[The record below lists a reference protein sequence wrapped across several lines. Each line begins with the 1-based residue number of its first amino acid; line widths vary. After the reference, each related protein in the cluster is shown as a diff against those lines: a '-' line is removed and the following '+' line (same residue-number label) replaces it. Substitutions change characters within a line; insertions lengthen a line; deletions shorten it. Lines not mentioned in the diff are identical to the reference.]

1 VVIRSG
7 AIGVK
12 AMNKMR
18 TLFEKIWDNHVVA
31 QEEDETLL
39 YVDRC
44 LIHEGS
50 RHTFDTLHERG
61 LSVAHPEK
69 IFAFSDHYIPTDPQ
83 ARARGISSIP
93 DREIRN
99 MVELLIRNTDEY
111 GILRFG
117 WGDNRQGILH
127 VAGPELGLSQP
138 GIVLVGA
145 DSHTSTHGAFG
156 NLSFGIG
163 ASDTTHVVA
172 TQTIWQRRPG
182 TLRIKIDGLL
192 GFGVTAKDI
201 ILAVIAKIGIGG
213 GIGYAI
219 EYTGPTITRM
229 SMNER
234 MTICNMS
241 IEAGAKAGMIAPDET
256 TYEFLADRAF
266 APKGRAWDDALKFWR
281 TLPSDAEA
289 GFDKEVDIDATRVVP
304 MVTWGTNPEQ
314 ALPITERVP
323 DPAKETNAERRTE
336 YSKALSYMGLTPGM
350 ALTEIAIDRVFI
362 GSCTNSRIDDIRAA
376 AAVARL
382 GRAVVPA
389 WVVPGSE
396 SVKRQAEAEGL
407 DRVLT
412 EAGFEWRAAGCSL
425 CTALNGDQLK
435 PGERCGSTSNRNFQG
450 RQGPGGRTHLMS
462 PAMAAAAALRGHL
475 VDVRELSTRK

>member
-1 VVIRSG
+1 M
-7 AIGVK
+7 K
-12 AMNKMR
+12 
-18 TLFEKIWDNHVVA
+18 TLFDKVWSNHIVA
-31 QEEDETLL
+31 HEEDETLL

-61 LSVAHPEK
+61 LSVAHPNK
-69 IFAFSDHYIPTDPQ
+69 VFAFSDHYIPTDPQ
-83 ARARGISSIP
+83 IRARGIASVP
-93 DREIRN
+93 DQEIRN
-99 MVELLIRNTDEY
+99 MIELLSRNTAEY
-111 GILRFG
+111 GIAKFG
-117 WGDNRQGILH
+117 WGDERQGILH

-163 ASDTTHVVA
+163 ASETTHVVA
-172 TQTIWQRRPG
+172 TQTIWQRRPDIM
-182 TLRIKIDGLL
+182 RIVIDGSL

-213 GIGYAI
+213 AIGYAI
-219 EYTGPTITRM
+219 EYAGSTVTRM
-229 SMNER
+229 TMNER

-241 IEAGAKAGMIAPDET
+241 IEAGGRAGMIAPDET
-256 TYEFLADRAF
+256 TYEYLANRPF
-266 APKGRAWDDALKFWR
+266 APKGQAWDDALKFWR

-289 GFDKEVDIDATRVVP
+289 KFGKEVEIDAARVVP
-304 MVTWGTNPEQ
+304 MVTWGPNPEQ
-314 ALPITERVP
+314 SLPITDRVP
-323 DPAKETNAERRTE
+323 DPAQEQNVERRTE
-336 YSKALSYMGLTPGM
+336 FSKALTYMGLQPGM
-350 ALTEIAIDRVFI
+350 PLTDIAVDRIFI

-376 AAVARL
+376 AAVAKL
-382 GRAVVPA
+382 GHAVIPA

-407 DRVLT
+407 DRIFA
-412 EAGFEWRAAGCSL
+412 EAGFEWRDAGCSL
-425 CTALNGDQLK
+425 CTALNGDMLT

-462 PAMAAAAALRGHL
+462 PAMAAAAALCGHL
-475 VDVRELSTRK
+475 VDVREFGARK

>member
-1 VVIRSG
+1 
-7 AIGVK
+7 
-12 AMNKMR
+12 MTEMR
-18 TLFEKIWDNHVVA
+18 TLFDKVWDNHIVA

-44 LIHEGS
+44 LIHEGT
-50 RHTFDTLHERG
+50 RHTFDTLRERG

-83 ARARGISSIP
+83 ARTRGVASIP
-93 DREIRN
+93 DAEIRG
-99 MVELLIRNTDEY
+99 MVELLIRNTDDY
-111 GILRFG
+111 KISRFG
-117 WGDNRQGILH
+117 WGDERQGILH

-163 ASDTTHVVA
+163 SSETTHVVA

-182 TLRIKIDGLL
+182 TLRITIDGRL

-201 ILAVIAKIGIGG
+201 ILAIIAKIGIGG
-213 GIGYAI
+213 AIGYAI
-219 EYTGPTITRM
+219 EYSGSTIAQM

-241 IEAGAKAGMIAPDET
+241 IEAGARAGMIAPDDT
-256 TYEFLADRAF
+256 TYEFLAGRAF
-266 APKGRAWDDALKFWR
+266 SPKGHAWDDALSFWR
-281 TLPSDAEA
+281 TLPSDPGATF
-289 GFDKEVDIDATRVVP
+289 GKEIGIDAASVVP

-323 DPAKETNAERRTE
+323 DPALESNIERRTE
-336 YSKALSYMGLTPGM
+336 YTKALSYMDLRPGM
-350 ALTEIAIDRVFI
+350 ALTDIVVDRIFI
-362 GSCTNSRIDDIRAA
+362 GSCTNSRIEDIRAA
-376 AAVARL
+376 AAVAKL

-389 WVVPGSE
+389 WVVPGSG
-396 SVKRQAEAEGL
+396 SVQRQAEVEGL
-407 DRVLT
+407 DRIFT
-412 EAGFEWRAAGCSL
+412 AAGFEWRAAGCSL

-435 PGERCGSTSNRNFQG
+435 PGERCASTSNRNFQG

-475 VDVRELSTRK
+475 VDVRELKSGS

>member
-1 VVIRSG
+1 M
-7 AIGVK
+7 K
-12 AMNKMR
+12 
-18 TLFEKIWDNHVVA
+18 TLFDKVWDNHVVA

-61 LSVAHPEK
+61 LSVAHPSK
-69 IFAFSDHYIPTDPQ
+69 VFAFSDHYIPTDPQ
-83 ARARGISSIP
+83 ARAVGITNVADP
-93 DREIRN
+93 EIRN
-99 MVELLIRNTDEY
+99 MLELLVRNTDEY
-111 GILRFG
+111 KISRFG
-117 WGDNRQGILH
+117 WGDERQGILH
-127 VAGPELGLSQP
+127 VAGPELGISQP

-163 ASDTTHVVA
+163 ASETTHVVA

-182 TLRIKIDGLL
+182 TFRIKIDGEVA
-192 GFGVTAKDI
+192 FGVTAKDL
-201 ILAVIAKIGIGG
+201 ILAIIAKIGIGG
-213 GIGYAI
+213 AIGYAI
-219 EYTGPTITRM
+219 EYAGSAVKRM

-241 IEAGAKAGMIAPDET
+241 IEAGARAGMIAPDAT
-256 TYEFLADRAF
+256 TYEFLADRPF
-266 APKGRAWDDALKFWR
+266 APKGRAWDEALKFWR
-281 TLPSDAEA
+281 TLPSDPEA
-289 GFDKEVDIDATRVVP
+289 KFAKETEIEAARVVP

-323 DPAKETNAERRTE
+323 DPQQEQSPERRTE
-336 YSKALSYMGLTPGM
+336 YAKALSYMGLEPGM
-350 ALTEIAIDRVFI
+350 PLTDIAVDRVFI

-376 AAVARL
+376 AAVAKF
-382 GRAVVPA
+382 GRAVIPA

-396 SVKRQAEAEGL
+396 SVRRQAEAEGL
-407 DRVLT
+407 DRIFT
-412 EAGFEWRAAGCSL
+412 AAGFEWRAPGCSL

-462 PAMAAAAALRGHL
+462 PAMAAAAALHGHL
-475 VDVRELSTRK
+475 FDVRELGARR

>member
-1 VVIRSG
+1 
-7 AIGVK
+7 
-12 AMNKMR
+12 MR
-18 TLFEKIWDNHVVA
+18 TLFDKIWDSHIVA

-50 RHTFDTLHERG
+50 RHTFDTLRERG
-61 LSVAHPEK
+61 LSVAHPDK
-69 IFAFSDHYIPTDPQ
+69 VFAFSDHYVPTDPGI
-83 ARARGISSIP
+83 RAGVIAGIP
-93 DREIRN
+93 DPDIRN
-99 MVELLIRNTDEY
+99 MVELLVGNTDEY
-111 GILRFG
+111 KIARFG
-117 WGDNRQGILH
+117 WGDDRQGILH
-127 VAGPELGLSQP
+127 VAGPELGLSMP

-163 ASDTTHVVA
+163 ASETTHVMA
-172 TQTIWQRRPG
+172 TQTIWQRRPK
-182 TLRIKIDGLL
+182 TLRINIGGSL

-201 ILAVIAKIGIGG
+201 ILAIIARIGIGG
-213 GIGYAI
+213 AIGYAI
-219 EYTGPTITRM
+219 EYAGSTVTRM
-229 SMNER
+229 NMNER

-241 IEAGAKAGMIAPDET
+241 IEAGAKAGMMAPDDT
-256 TYEFLADRAF
+256 TYEFLANRPF
-266 APKGRAWDDALKFWR
+266 VPKGQAWDDALRFWR

-289 GFDKEVDIDATRVVP
+289 KFDREIAVDAAGVVP
-304 MVTWGTNPEQ
+304 MITWGTNPEQ

-323 DPAKETNAERRTE
+323 DPAQEQNLERRAE
-336 YSKALSYMGLTPGM
+336 YSQAIAYMGLRPGM
-350 ALTEIAIDRVFI
+350 KLTDIVVDRVFI

-376 AAVARL
+376 AAVAKL
-382 GRAVVPA
+382 GHAVVPA

-396 SVKRQAEAEGL
+396 SVRRRAEAEGL
-407 DRVLT
+407 DRIFA

-425 CTALNGDQLK
+425 CTALNGDELK

-475 VDVRELSTRK
+475 VDVRQLGTRD

>member
-1 VVIRSG
+1 
-7 AIGVK
+7 
-12 AMNKMR
+12 MNEMR
-18 TLFEKIWDNHVVA
+18 TLFDKIWEKHIVA

-50 RHTFDTLHERG
+50 RHTFDTLHEEG
-61 LSVAHPEK
+61 LSVAHPNK
-69 IFAFSDHYIPTDPQ
+69 VFAFSDHYIPTDPQ
-83 ARARGISSIP
+83 IRAQGIAGIADP
-93 DREIRN
+93 EIRN
-99 MVELLIRNTDEY
+99 MVQLLVRNTDEY
-111 GILRFG
+111 GIPRFG
-117 WGDNRQGILH
+117 WGDDRQGILH

-163 ASDTTHVVA
+163 ASETTHVVA
-172 TQTIWQRRPG
+172 TQTIWQRRPA
-182 TLRIKIDGLL
+182 TLRIKIDGPL

-201 ILAVIAKIGIGG
+201 ILAVIAEIGIGG
-213 GIGYAI
+213 AIGYAI
-219 EYTGPTITRM
+219 EYAGSTVTRM
-229 SMNER
+229 TMNER

-241 IEAGAKAGMIAPDET
+241 IEAGAKAGMIAPDDS
-256 TYEFLADRAF
+256 TYEFLADRPF
-266 APKGRAWDDALKFWR
+266 APKGRAWDEALEYWR
-281 TLPSDAEA
+281 TLPSEPEA
-289 GFDKEVDIDATRVVP
+289 KFAKEVEIDAARVAP

-323 DPAKETNAERRTE
+323 DPELEQNIERRTE
-336 YSKALSYMGLTPGM
+336 YSKALSYMGLQPGM
-350 ALTEIAIDRVFI
+350 PLTDIAVDRVFI

-376 AAVARL
+376 AAVAKL
-382 GRAVVPA
+382 GHAVVPA

-396 SVKRQAEAEGL
+396 SVRRQAETEGL
-407 DRVLT
+407 DHIFT

-462 PAMAAAAALRGHL
+462 PAMAAAAAIRGHL
-475 VDVRELSTRK
+475 VDVRQLWAGR

>member
-1 VVIRSG
+1 
-7 AIGVK
+7 
-12 AMNKMR
+12 MQ
-18 TLFEKIWDNHVVA
+18 TLFDKIWAKHVVA

-50 RHTFDTLHERG
+50 RHTFDTLHEQG
-61 LSVAHPEK
+61 LSVAHPDK
-69 IFAFSDHYIPTDPQ
+69 VFAFSDHYIPTDPQ
-83 ARARGISSIP
+83 IRAQGVAGIADP
-93 DREIRN
+93 EIRN
-99 MVELLIRNTDEY
+99 MVQLLIRNTDDY
-111 GILRFG
+111 KISRFG
-117 WGDNRQGILH
+117 WGDDRQGILH

-163 ASDTTHVVA
+163 ASETTHVVA
-172 TQTIWQRRPG
+172 TQTIWQRRPA
-182 TLRIKIDGLL
+182 TLRIKIDGPL

-213 GIGYAI
+213 AIGYAI
-219 EYTGPTITRM
+219 EYAGSTVTRM
-229 SMNER
+229 TMNER

-241 IEAGAKAGMIAPDET
+241 IEAGAKAGMIAPDDS
-256 TYEFLADRAF
+256 TYEFLADRPF
-266 APKGRAWDDALKFWR
+266 APKGRAWDEALEYWR
-281 TLPSDAEA
+281 TLPSEPEA
-289 GFDKEVDIDATRVVP
+289 KFAKEVEIDAARVAP

-323 DPAKETNAERRTE
+323 DPEQEQNIERRTE
-336 YSKALSYMGLTPGM
+336 YSKALLYMGLQPGM
-350 ALTEIAIDRVFI
+350 PLTDIAVDRVFI

-376 AAVARL
+376 AAVAKL
-382 GRAVVPA
+382 GHAVVPA

-396 SVKRQAEAEGL
+396 SVRRQAETEGL
-407 DRVLT
+407 ARIFT

-462 PAMAAAAALRGHL
+462 PAMAAAAAIRGHL
-475 VDVRELSTRK
+475 VDVRQLWAGK

>member
-1 VVIRSG
+1 
-7 AIGVK
+7 
-12 AMNKMR
+12 MTNMQ
-18 TLFEKIWDNHVVA
+18 TLFDKVWDSHIVA
-31 QEEDETLL
+31 QEQDETLL

-50 RHTFDTLHERG
+50 RHTFDILHERG
-61 LSVAHPEK
+61 LSVAHPNK
-69 IFAFSDHYIPTDPQ
+69 VFAFSDHYIPTDPQ
-83 ARARGISSIP
+83 ARVRGVTSIP
-93 DREIRN
+93 DPEIRN
-99 MVELLIRNTDEY
+99 MVELLIRDTDEY
-111 GILRFG
+111 KISRFG
-117 WGDNRQGILH
+117 WGDDRQGILH
-127 VAGPELGLSQP
+127 VAGPELGLTQP

-163 ASDTTHVVA
+163 ASETTHVVT
-172 TQTIWQRRPG
+172 TQTIWQRRPS
-182 TLRIKIDGLL
+182 TLRIRIDGAL

-213 GIGYAI
+213 AIGYAI
-219 EYTGPTITRM
+219 EYAGSTITQM
-229 SMNER
+229 TMNER

-241 IEAGAKAGMIAPDET
+241 IEAGAKAGMIAPDDT
-256 TYEFLADRAF
+256 TYEFLANRTF
-266 APKGRAWDDALKFWR
+266 APKGRAWDDALKYWR

-289 GFDKEVDIDATRVVP
+289 EFGKEVEIDSTLVVP

-314 ALPITERVP
+314 ALPITGRVP
-323 DPAKETNAERRTE
+323 DPEQEGNAERRIE
-336 YSKALSYMGLTPGM
+336 YQKAISYMGLQPGM
-350 ALTEIAIDRVFI
+350 PLTDIAVDRVFI

-376 AAVARL
+376 AAVAKL
-382 GRAVVPA
+382 GHAVVPA
-389 WVVPGSE
+389 WVVPGSQNI
-396 SVKRQAEAEGL
+396 KRQAEAEGL
-407 DRVLT
+407 DRIFT
-412 EAGFEWRAAGCSL
+412 DAGFEWRAAGCSL

-475 VDVRELSTRK
+475 VDVRELAARK

>member
-1 VVIRSG
+1 
-7 AIGVK
+7 
-12 AMNKMR
+12 MNKMR
-18 TLFEKIWDNHVVA
+18 TLFDKIWEKHIVA

-50 RHTFDTLHERG
+50 RHTFDTLHEQG
-61 LSVAHPEK
+61 LSVAHPDK
-69 IFAFSDHYIPTDPQ
+69 VFAFSDHYIPTDPQ
-83 ARARGISSIP
+83 IRAQGVAGIA
-93 DREIRN
+93 DLEIRN
-99 MVELLIRNTDEY
+99 MVQLLIRNTDEY
-111 GILRFG
+111 KISRFG
-117 WGDNRQGILH
+117 WGDDRQGILH

-163 ASDTTHVVA
+163 ASETTHVVA
-172 TQTIWQRRPG
+172 TQTIWQRRPA
-182 TLRIKIDGLL
+182 TLRIKIDGPL

-201 ILAVIAKIGIGG
+201 ILAVIAEIGIGG
-213 GIGYAI
+213 AIGYAI
-219 EYTGPTITRM
+219 EYAGSTVTQMTM
-229 SMNER
+229 SER

-241 IEAGAKAGMIAPDET
+241 IEAGAKAGMIAPDDT

-266 APKGRAWDDALKFWR
+266 APKGRAWDEALEYWR

-289 GFDKEVDIDATRVVP
+289 KFTKEVEIDAARVAP

-323 DPAKETNAERRTE
+323 DPEQEQNIERRTE
-336 YSKALSYMGLTPGM
+336 YSKALSYMGLQPGM
-350 ALTEIAIDRVFI
+350 PLTDIAVDRVFI

-376 AAVARL
+376 AAVAKL
-382 GRAVVPA
+382 GHAVVPA

-396 SVKRQAEAEGL
+396 SVRRQAETEGL
-407 DRVLT
+407 DHIFT
-412 EAGFEWRAAGCSL
+412 AAGFEWRAAGCSL

-462 PAMAAAAALRGHL
+462 PAMAAAAAIRGHL
-475 VDVRELSTRK
+475 VDVRQLWAGR

>member
-1 VVIRSG
+1 
-7 AIGVK
+7 
-12 AMNKMR
+12 MR
-18 TLFEKIWDNHVVA
+18 TMFEKVWDNHVVA

-50 RHTFDTLHERG
+50 RHTFDALHEQG
-61 LSVAHPEK
+61 LSVAHPDK
-69 IFAFSDHYIPTDPQ
+69 VFAFSDHYVPTDPLI
-83 ARARGISSIP
+83 RARGIDAIP
-93 DREIRN
+93 DADIRN
-99 MVELLIRNTDEY
+99 MVKLLVQNTEEY
-111 GILRFG
+111 GIARFG
-117 WGDNRQGILH
+117 WGDERQGILH
-127 VAGPELGLSQP
+127 IAGPELGLSQP

-163 ASDTTHVVA
+163 ASETTHVIA

-182 TLRIKIDGLL
+182 TLRIMIDGPV

-201 ILAVIAKIGIGG
+201 ILAIIAKIGVGGAIGHV
-213 GIGYAI
+213 I
-219 EYTGPTITRM
+219 EYAGSTVRRM

-241 IEAGAKAGMIAPDET
+241 IEAGAKAGMIAPDDT
-256 TYEFLADRAF
+256 TYEFLSNRPF
-266 APKGRAWDDALKFWR
+266 APRDQAWDDGLKFWR
-281 TLPSDAEA
+281 TLTSDAEA
-289 GFDKEVDIDATRVVP
+289 KFDKEVEIDAARVVP

-323 DPAKETNAERRTE
+323 DPDQEADPERRTE
-336 YSKALSYMGLTPGM
+336 YHRALSYMGLQPGM
-350 ALTEIAIDRVFI
+350 PLTEVAVDRVFI
-362 GSCTNSRIDDIRAA
+362 GSCTNSRIEDIRAA
-376 AAVARL
+376 ASIAKL

-407 DRVLT
+407 DRIFI

-425 CTALNGDQLK
+425 CTALNGDQLQ

-462 PAMAAAAALRGHL
+462 PAMAAAAALRGYL
-475 VDVRELSTRK
+475 VDVREFGPRM

>member
-1 VVIRSG
+1 M
-7 AIGVK
+7 K
-12 AMNKMR
+12 
-18 TLFEKIWDNHVVA
+18 TLFDKVWDNHVVA

-61 LSVAHPEK
+61 LKVAHPDK
-69 IFAFSDHYIPTDPQ
+69 VFAFSDHYIPTDPQ
-83 ARARGISSIP
+83 ARARDIAAIP
-93 DREIRN
+93 DADIRN

-111 GILRFG
+111 RIARFG
-117 WGDNRQGILH
+117 WGDERQGILH
-127 VAGPELGLSQP
+127 VAGPELALSLP

-163 ASDTTHVVA
+163 ASETTHVVA
-172 TQTIWQRRPG
+172 TQTIWQRRPR
-182 TLRIKIDGLL
+182 TLRIRIDGTP

-213 GIGYAI
+213 AIGHAI
-219 EYTGPTITRM
+219 EYAGSTVAHM

-241 IEAGAKAGMIAPDET
+241 IEAGGKAGMIAPDDT
-256 TYEFLADRAF
+256 TYEFLAGRAF
-266 APKGRAWDDALKFWR
+266 APKGRAWDEALKFWR
-281 TLPSDAEA
+281 TLPSDADA
-289 GFDKEVDIDATRVVP
+289 TFSREVDIDAGSVVP

-323 DPAKETNAERRTE
+323 DPDREPDPERRTE
-336 YSKALSYMGLTPGM
+336 YGKALAYMGLEPGM
-350 ALTEIAIDRVFI
+350 RLTDIKVDRIFI
-362 GSCTNSRIDDIRAA
+362 GSCTNSRIDDIRSA
-376 AAVARL
+376 AAVAKL
-382 GRAVVPA
+382 GRAIVPA

-407 DRVLT
+407 DRVFAA
-412 EAGFEWRAAGCSL
+412 AGFEWRAPGCSL

-462 PAMAAAAALRGHL
+462 PAMAAAAALAGRL
-475 VDVRELSTRK
+475 VDVRELGTRK

>member
-1 VVIRSG
+1 M
-7 AIGVK
+7 K
-12 AMNKMR
+12 
-18 TLFEKIWDNHVVA
+18 TLFDKVWDNHIVA
-31 QEEDETLL
+31 QEEDEALL

-50 RHTFDTLHERG
+50 RHTFDTLRERG
-61 LSVAHPEK
+61 LSVAHPDK
-69 IFAFSDHYIPTDPQ
+69 VFAFSDHYIPTDPE
-83 ARARGISSIP
+83 ARARGVSSIS

-111 GILRFG
+111 KISRFG
-117 WGDNRQGILH
+117 WDDERQGILH

-163 ASDTTHVVA
+163 ASETTHVVA
-172 TQTIWQRRPG
+172 TQTIWQRRPNAM
-182 TLRIKIDGLL
+182 RIQIDGAL

-201 ILAVIAKIGIGG
+201 ILAVIAEIGIGG
-213 GIGYAI
+213 AIGYAI
-219 EYTGPTITRM
+219 EYSGSTIARM
-229 SMNER
+229 TMNER

-241 IEAGAKAGMIAPDET
+241 IEAGGRAGMIAPDDT
-256 TYEFLADRAF
+256 TYEFLANRQF
-266 APKGRAWDDALKFWR
+266 APKGRAWDKALEFWR
-281 TLPSDAEA
+281 TLPSEPDAKF
-289 GFDKEVDIDATRVVP
+289 GKEVEIDASKVVP

-314 ALPITERVP
+314 TLPITERVP
-323 DPAKETNAERRTE
+323 DPDRESNAERRAE
-336 YSKALSYMGLTPGM
+336 FNEALSYMGLQAGM
-350 ALTEIAIDRVFI
+350 RLTEIAVDRVFI
-362 GSCTNSRIDDIRAA
+362 GSCTNGRIDDIRTAA
-376 AAVARL
+376 SVAKL
-382 GRAVVPA
+382 GRAVIPA

-407 DRVLT
+407 DRIFIA
-412 EAGFEWRAAGCSL
+412 AGFEWRDAGCSL
-425 CTALNGDQLK
+425 CTALNGDQLS
-435 PGERCGSTSNRNFQG
+435 PGERCASTSNRNFQG

-475 VDVRELSTRK
+475 VDVRQFELGT